1 MEGGVFCLSRAPSLF
16 HFTPLSLCA
25 LALSHTHKTSSTRF
39 LIPPR
44 DQRHPDFSVS
54 TAAMEARQRE
64 TGISARM
71 RAILID
77 WMWDVHGKYRLYPE
91 TMYLAVSL
99 LDRYLQRVSVHRGN
113 LQLLGLTALFLAT
126 KHEECWS
133 PDKEA
138 LAALTDNAYSPRQ
151 ILEMEASLLRT
162 LAFRCAAP
170 TPHHFLCAALQALNT
185 DERSNLGRMA
195 SALLDRSLQEADFF
209 RDGLLA
215 ASSASALGA
224 PTRAEGV
231 GGASGGAAATA
242 SAPPPLA
249 AAHLP
254 FALPALA
261 ACAGAL
267 HVLGHLPA
275 ALPSDATAFAA
286 LCRSFRVEDCESVMY
301 AGKSLVRLYS
311 GWDAGVQQYAE
322 GALAS
327 KLPCAFLGAPGRCTL
342 TAVMKRYSSPR
353 MGGVAFVLSAAA
365 SLPSRGPSGSITTA
379 SSSSSSSSSSSVRQ

>member
-1 MEGGVFCLSRAPSLF
+1 
-16 HFTPLSLCA
+16 
-25 LALSHTHKTSSTRF
+25 
-39 LIPPR
+39 
-44 DQRHPDFSVS
+44 
-54 TAAMEARQRE
+54 MEARQRE

-242 SAPPPLA
+242 SAPPPWPPRTCPLRCPPWL
-249 AAHLP
+249 H
-254 FALPALA
+254 ALGL
-261 ACAGAL
+261 CTF
-267 HVLGHLPA
+267 LGTCPRHFP
-275 ALPSDATAFAA
+275 
-286 LCRSFRVEDCESVMY
+286 VMPPP
-301 AGKSLVRLYS
+301 L
-311 GWDAGVQQYAE
+311 
-322 GALAS
+322 
-327 KLPCAFLGAPGRCTL
+327 LPCAAPSAWRI
-342 TAVMKRYSSPR
+342 VSP
-353 MGGVAFVLSAAA
+353 
-365 SLPSRGPSGSITTA
+365 
-379 SSSSSSSSSSSVRQ
+379 